1 MRKSL
6 AVTVLL
12 LGALLTGAPSV
23 IAAGS
28 LRPDAMS
35 TDGGRYYGPM
45 VDGRFQGKGRL
56 EWDNGDV
63 YEGEFAEGRFSGK
76 GRVKY
81 VGLGDYEGEFRDGRS
96 HGKGRFKFLTGDVY
110 TGEFREG
117 LYSGKGRIVYGNG
130 SWYEGDFALGA
141 MHGKGHFFEK
151 KGSEYKG
158 GFEHG
163 RYSGEGEATLPDGGR
178 YRGGFANG
186 YWNGKGRFENAA
198 KEVYEGD
205 FKDGEFTGKGTF
217 NRADGTRFEG
227 EFLNWRPSGQ
237 GKSVQSDGS
246 YYEGRFTEAGLGG
259 RGRFVGIDGTV
270 YDGTFKDWRYN
281 GQGELRLPSG
291 DVYKGSFRDGFYHG
305 KGTLTYARARGG
317 KTQETGVWQMG
328 HLDAGDGKEAKPTGE
343 VETAIYAQ
351 RKLLDDALDGITAN
365 DPSKA
370 EMYVLAV
377 AGDGSQEVFR
387 REVEFVRKQF
397 ADRFGTGART
407 VSLVNSRSTL
417 GTMPMATVTSV
428 GESVKAIAAKMDK
441 ERDILFIYMSSHG
454 APELGLYLNQ
464 DNIQLRSL
472 TPKALAAMLRD
483 SGIRWKVVVV
493 SACYAGGFLSPLH
506 DETTMVIAAARSDR
520 KSFGCADENDFTYFG
535 EAYFRDALPQSA
547 SFAEAFEK
555 ARAIVEKREAEQQP
569 QGEKPKEEEFSRPQ
583 MHNPEKVDAYLRKWW
598 GQAAR

>member
-6 AVTVLL
+6 AGTVLL
-12 LGALLTGAPSV
+12 FGALLTGALSV
-23 IAAGS
+23 FADPA
-28 LRPDAMS
+28 RPDAIS

-45 VDGRFQGKGRL
+45 VDGKFQGKGRL

-63 YEGEFAEGRFSGK
+63 YEGEFADGRYSGK
-76 GRVKY
+76 GRAKY
-81 VGLGDYEGEFRDGRS
+81 AGLGDYDGEFRDGRA
-96 HGKGRFKFLTGDVY
+96 HGKGRFRLLSGDVY

-117 LYSGKGRIVYGNG
+117 LYSGKGRMDYNNG
-130 SWYEGDFALGA
+130 SWYEGDFERGEL
-141 MHGKGHFFEK
+141 HGKGHFFEK

-158 GFEHG
+158 GFDNG
-163 RYSGEGEATLPDGGR
+163 RYSGEGESTLADGAR
-178 YRGGFANG
+178 YRGSFANG

-198 KEVYEGD
+198 REVYEGD

-217 NRADGTRFEG
+217 KRADGTRFEG
-227 EFLNWRPSGQ
+227 EFLNWRPAGQ
-237 GKSVQSDGS
+237 GKSIQSDGS
-246 YYEGRFTEAGLGG
+246 YYEGRFTEAGLTG
-259 RGRFVGIDGTV
+259 RSRFVGSDGTV
-270 YDGTFKDWRYN
+270 YDGLFKDWRYD
-281 GQGELRLPSG
+281 GQGELKLPNG
-291 DVYKGSFRDGFYHG
+291 DVYKGSFRSGFYHG

-317 KTQETGVWQMG
+317 KTQETGMWQMG
-328 HLDAGDGKEAKPTGE
+328 RLDAGGGREAKPAVD

-351 RKLLDDALDGITAN
+351 RKLLDDALAGIAAN
-365 DPSKA
+365 DPSKV

-377 AGDGSQEVFR
+377 AGDGAQEVFR

-397 ADRFGTGART
+397 ADKFGTGART

-428 GESVKAIAAKMDK
+428 GEAVKAIAAKMDK
-441 ERDILFIYMSSHG
+441 ERDILFIYLTSHG
-454 APELGLYLNQ
+454 SPELGLYLNQ
-464 DNIQLRSL
+464 NSIQLRSL
-472 TPKALAAMLRD
+472 TPRALAAILKE
-483 SGIRWKVVVV
+483 SGIRWKMVVV
-493 SACYAGGFLSPLH
+493 SACYAGGFLSPLR

-535 EAYFRDALPQSA
+535 EAYFRDALPRST

-569 QGEKPKEEEFSRPQ
+569 RGQKPKQEEFSRPQ
-583 MHNPEKVDAYLRKWW
+583 MHNPEKVDAYLRTWW